1 MSELPGKVRSSAPLN
16 LRQIEVFHAIMIT
29 GSLSA
34 AGRLLH
40 VTQPAISRDLAR
52 LRLRLEDPLLVV
64 VKGRFVPTERALEL
78 HASVHDAL
86 AQIEAALRPPE
97 AFDPPP
103 KVVSAIVRMVPLPA
117 ERLRP
122 VSARAFETVVARA
135 FSQRRKMLRRV
146 LADWAPQVPW
156 EALDIAPTARAEDIS
171 VDRYIRLSD
180 ALVEAGVL
188 QGG

>member
-1 MSELPGKVRSSAPLN
+1 ML
-16 LRQIEVFHAIMIT
+16 Q
-29 GSLSA
+29 
-34 AGRLLH
+34 
-40 VTQPAISRDLAR
+40 SRYRMHKLFD
-52 LRLRLEDPLLVV
+52 V
-64 VKGRFVPTERALEL
+64 
-78 HASVHDAL
+78 
-86 AQIEAALRPPE
+86 PPE

-146 LADWAPQVPW
+146 LADWAAQVPW